1 MKYIKFIGAALTA
14 VLLAAGCDDSD
25 GYTINTTNA
34 VVGFEQTVISLKET
48 EEFVTIPIV
57 IENDTERDGDII
69 VHAAMKSTN
78 AGFEKDRD
86 IMITTE
92 TFRIPPELGS
102 INFEVALDVYTP
114 EITTGRN
121 VEFQITSVSG
131 ASVGANGTCRIDFV
145 EQNFVE
151 GVYII
156 TGQNMIYETRAT
168 ARVSV
173 STTDET
179 LDNVWL
185 NFGIGTLAKMNFT
198 EIEPELE
205 YDVEIEPF
213 QFIGIYNSYSVY
225 VTWIASSK
233 ADDDPDTVE
242 LLSGLYY
249 DRTRPVK
256 AKLVRK
262 IENGRETS
270 LVITFEDGFGLLG
283 ILNETTYNWFD
294 NFKPGATMEKAD

>member
-1 MKYIKFIGAALTA
+1 MKYIKIIGAALTA
-14 VLLAAGCDDSD
+14 ALLAAGCDDND
-25 GYTINTTNA
+25 GYKINTTDA
-34 VVGFEQTVISLKET
+34 VVGFGETVISLKET

-57 IENDTERDGDII
+57 IENDTERDGDVI
-69 VHAAMKSTN
+69 VHASMKSSN
-78 AGFEKDRD
+78 AGFETDKD
-86 IMITTE
+86 IIITTE
-92 TFRIPPELGS
+92 TFRLPPELS
-102 INFEVALDVYTP
+102 TINFEVALNVYNP

-131 ASVGANGTCRIDFV
+131 ASVGSNGTCRIDFV

-151 GVYII
+151 GVYVI

-168 ARVSV
+168 ARVSI

-185 NFGIGTLAKMNFT
+185 NFGIGTLAVMNFT
-198 EIEPELE
+198 EIVPELE
-205 YDVEIEPF
+205 YDIEIEPF

-225 VTWIASSK
+225 VTWITNSK
-233 ADDDPDTVE
+233 ANDDPDTME
-242 LLSGLYY
+242 LYAGLYY

-262 IENGRETS
+262 IEDGKETS
-270 LVITFEDGFGLLG
+270 LVITIEDGFGLLG
-283 ILNETTYNWFD
+283 ILNDSYTWFD
-294 NFKPGATMEKAD
+294 NFKPNATMEKAD